1 MIDFVSEHF
10 SCTLDY
16 VTVENIKMKAA
27 KNTIWTTNAFSRE
40 NICICIHKNC
50 IVSTLSGK
58 IKLFYRIVVCVC
70 VCFNSIIIPILSA
83 DQGL

>member
-1 MIDFVSEHF
+1 MIDFV

-16 VTVENIKMKAA
+16 VTVESCKKYYLDHERFF
-27 KNTIWTTNAFSRE
+27 KRKH
-40 NICICIHKNC
+40 ICIHKNC